1 MKKEDFEKFLIKRLS
16 DNYMYHITELYSK
29 DSTESFWGLEKIIS
43 ERNICL
49 VFLNKDN
56 INNVEEQKYDE
67 FIKIII
73 LEDEDVRTPFTVRDE
88 DINNVIILDKE
99 KNSIV
104 YCPEILNEVGGQIYS
119 ILNYRS
125 EVKERKN
132 EKSFITTLL
141 IGINVLLYI
150 VTAFLSGNVF
160 DSDIRVLVFL
170 GAKVN
175 ELIRQGEYYRLFTAM
190 FLHGGLMHL
199 VLNMYALHALG
210 PLVEKI
216 YGKVKYLI
224 IYFVSGMISSIFSYL
239 FSSGVSIGASG
250 AIFGLLGASLIFGI
264 KMRDKV
270 GKGMVRNII
279 YVIGINVFIGV
290 AMPNID
296 NFGHLGGLIGGS
308 IISLVLWRD
317 NMFN

>member
-1 MKKEDFEKFLIKRLS
+1 MKREDFQKFLIKKLS
-16 DNYMYHITELYSK
+16 DNYMYHITEIYSK
-29 DSTESFWGLEKIIS
+29 DNTESFWGLEKRIN

-56 INNVEEQKYDE
+56 INNVEEQKYDG
-67 FIKIII
+67 FIKILI
-73 LEDEDVRTPFTVRDE
+73 LEDVDVRTPLTVRNE
-88 DINNVIILDKE
+88 EINNVIILDKE

-104 YCPEILNEVGGQIYS
+104 YCPQELSEIGGQIYS
-119 ILNYRS
+119 ILNYRL
-125 EVKERKN
+125 EIEKRKKD
-132 EKSFITTLL
+132 KSFITNLL
-141 IGINVLLYI
+141 IGINIVLYI
-150 VTAFLSGNVF
+150 ITAVLSKNIF

-175 ELIRQGEYYRLFTAM
+175 ELISQGEYYRLFTAM

-199 VLNMYALHALG
+199 VLNMYALYALG
-210 PLVEKI
+210 PLVEKV
-216 YGKVKYLI
+216 YGKIKYLI
-224 IYFVSGMISSIFSYL
+224 IYFIAGMISSVFSYL

-250 AIFGLLGASLIFGI
+250 AIFGLLGASLIFGV

-296 NFGHLGGLIGGS
+296 NFGHMGGLIGGI
-308 IISLVLWRD
+308 IISFILWKD